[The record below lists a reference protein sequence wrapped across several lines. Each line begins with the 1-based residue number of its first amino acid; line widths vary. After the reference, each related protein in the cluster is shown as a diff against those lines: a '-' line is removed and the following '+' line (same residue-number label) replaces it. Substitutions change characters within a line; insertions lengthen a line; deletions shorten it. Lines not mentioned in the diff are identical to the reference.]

1 MGGVFFAIGADTHA
15 VGPNLKGAPSAPA
28 RGHYAKLAQLDP
40 QPANPDLPIDAERW
54 KTDLKCIQRIEQIQ
68 PEFVKVPLE
77 TFSLPPC
84 PANSSKQTRAE
95 IDYLLRLQADRT
107 EAEGERALYFAPW
120 GYSCTIKSS
129 SIESIKPQVLADRCE
144 KKNRNDCVRARE
156 ECCEGGPQFSKE
168 QRNLFYVGRS
178 IGSWFNPNDLPVTV
192 DVLGRVWCDAS
203 YYMWRLKF
211 KYARVR
217 PYNIDPNIKPLQ
229 EPNWA
234 AFPSGHS
241 FYAHMLAYL
250 YSEVAPEFSDIFLN
264 DARAI
269 AHSREIIGVHF
280 PSDSEAGRVLA
291 RQFMDELLLSEKFRP
306 EFEKIKKEW
315 IQVRT
320 ASAD

>member
-1 MGGVFFAIGADTHA
+1 
-15 VGPNLKGAPSAPA
+15 
-28 RGHYAKLAQLDP
+28 
-40 QPANPDLPIDAERW
+40 
-54 KTDLKCIQRIEQIQ
+54 
-68 PEFVKVPLE
+68 VPLD
-77 TFSLPPC
+77 TFTLPPC
-84 PANSSKQTRAE
+84 PANSSKQTRSE
-95 IDYLLRLQADRT
+95 IDYLLRLQANRT

-120 GYSCTIKSS
+120 GYCPTTKHCPTIKSS
-129 SIESIKPQVLADRCE
+129 CPEFASQ
-144 KKNRNDCVRARE
+144 
-156 ECCEGGPQFSKE
+156 

-178 IGSWFNPNDLPVTV
+178 IGSWFNPDDLPVTV
-192 DVLGRVWCDAS
+192 DVLGRVWRDAS

-217 PYNIDPNIKPLQ
+217 PYNIDPKVKPLQ

-250 YSEVAPEFSDIFLN
+250 YSELAPEFSDIFLN

-280 PSDSEAGRVLA
+280 PSDSEAARVLA
-291 RQFMDELLLSEKFRP
+291 RQFVDQLLLSEKFRP
-306 EFEKIKKEW
+306 ELEKIKSEW

-320 ASAD
+320 ASPD

>member
-1 MGGVFFAIGADTHA
+1 MNAHALTKPAWISVSRLFITIGAVFFAITADNRAPGSDH
-15 VGPNLKGAPSAPA
+15 GAPFALA

-40 QPANPDLPIDAERW
+40 QPTNRDLPLDAERW
-54 KTDLKCIQRIEQIQ
+54 KTSPKSIECIEQIQ
-68 PEFVKVPLE
+68 PEFVRIPLD
-77 TFSLPPC
+77 TFTLPPC
-84 PANSSKQTRAE
+84 PANSSKQTRGE

-120 GYSCTIKSS
+120 GYSCTTKRSCLGFAS
-129 SIESIKPQVLADRCE
+129 Q
-144 KKNRNDCVRARE
+144 
-156 ECCEGGPQFSKE
+156 

-192 DVLGRVWCDAS
+192 DVLGRVWRDAS

-211 KYARVR
+211 RYARVR

-241 FYAHMLAYL
+241 FYSHMLAYL
-250 YSEVAPEFSDIFLN
+250 CSEVAPEFSDIFLN

-291 RQFMDELLLSEKFRP
+291 RQFVDQLFLSEKFRP
-306 EFEKIKKEW
+306 ELEKIKKEW

>member
-1 MGGVFFAIGADTHA
+1 MNAHALMKGRWISASGLFITTAGVFFAITVDAHA
-15 VGPNLKGAPSAPA
+15 AEPNLKAATFAPA
-28 RGHYAKLAQLDP
+28 RGHYATLAQLDP
-40 QPANPDLPIDAERW
+40 YPADRDLPIDAERW
-54 KTDLKCIQRIEQIQ
+54 KTSPKSIERIEQIQ

-77 TFSLPPC
+77 TFTLPPC
-84 PANSSKQTRAE
+84 PANSSKQTRSE

-120 GYSCTIKSS
+120 GYCPTTKHCPTIKSS
-129 SIESIKPQVLADRCE
+129 CAELAS
-144 KKNRNDCVRARE
+144 
-156 ECCEGGPQFSKE
+156 Q

-178 IGSWFNPNDLPVTV
+178 IGSWFNPTDLPVTG
-192 DVLGRVWCDAS
+192 DVLGRVWQDAS

-211 KYARVR
+211 KYGRVR
-217 PYNIDPNIKPLQ
+217 PYSIDPKVKPLQ

-250 YSEVAPEFSDIFLN
+250 YSELAPEFSDIFLN

-291 RQFMDELLLSEKFRP
+291 RQFVDQLLLSKKFRP
-306 EFEKIKKEW
+306 ELEKIKSEW
-315 IQVRT
+315 IRVRI

>member
-1 MGGVFFAIGADTHA
+1 MNAHALITCRWTSASCLLITMGGVFFAIGANTLA
-15 VGPNLKGAPSAPA
+15 VGPDLKSAPSAPS

-40 QPANPDLPIDAERW
+40 HPANPDLPIDAERW
-54 KTDLKCIQRIEQIQ
+54 KTDLKCIRRIEQIQ

-84 PANSSKQTRAE
+84 PANSSKQTRGE

-120 GYSCTIKSS
+120 GYSCTTKRSC
-129 SIESIKPQVLADRCE
+129 PGFANQ
-144 KKNRNDCVRARE
+144 
-156 ECCEGGPQFSKE
+156 

-192 DVLGRVWCDAS
+192 DVLGRVWRDGS

-217 PYNIDPNIKPLQ
+217 PYNIDSNIKPLQ

-250 YSEVAPEFSDIFLN
+250 YSEMAPEFSDIFLN
-264 DARAI
+264 DAHAI

-291 RQFMDELLLSEKFRP
+291 RQFVDQLLLSEKFRP
-306 EFEKIKKEW
+306 ELERIKKEW

>member
-1 MGGVFFAIGADTHA
+1 MNARALTKLHWLSAAGLFITTAGVFFAITAAAHA
-15 VGPNLKGAPSAPA
+15 VGPDLKVALFAPA

-40 QPANPDLPIDAERW
+40 HPANPDLPIDAERW
-54 KTDLKCIQRIEQIQ
+54 LTNPKSIERIEQIQ
-68 PEFVKVPLE
+68 PEFVKVPLD
-77 TFSLPPC
+77 TFTLPPC
-84 PANSSKQTRAE
+84 PANSSKQTQEE
-95 IDYLLRLQADRT
+95 IDYLLRLQANRT

-120 GYSCTIKSS
+120 GYCLTTKHCPTIKSS
-129 SIESIKPQVLADRCE
+129 CPEFASQ
-144 KKNRNDCVRARE
+144 
-156 ECCEGGPQFSKE
+156 

-178 IGSWFNPNDLPVTV
+178 IGSWFNPDDLPVTV
-192 DVLGRVWCDAS
+192 DVLGRVWRDAS

-217 PYNIDPNIKPLQ
+217 PYNIDPKVKPLQ

-250 YSEVAPEFSDIFLN
+250 YSELAPEFSDIFLN

-280 PSDSEAGRVLA
+280 PSDSEAGRVFA
-291 RQFMDELLLSEKFRP
+291 RQFVDQLLLSEKFRP
-306 EFEKIKKEW
+306 ELEKIKKEW
-315 IQVRT
+315 LQVRT

>member
-1 MGGVFFAIGADTHA
+1 MGGVFFAIGANTLA
-15 VGPNLKGAPSAPA
+15 VGPDLKSAPSAPS

-40 QPANPDLPIDAERW
+40 HPANPDLPIDAERW

-77 TFSLPPC
+77 TFGLPPC
-84 PANSSKQTRAE
+84 PANSSKQTRGE

-120 GYSCTIKSS
+120 GYSCTTKRSC
-129 SIESIKPQVLADRCE
+129 PGFANQ
-144 KKNRNDCVRARE
+144 
-156 ECCEGGPQFSKE
+156 

-192 DVLGRVWCDAS
+192 DVLGRVWRDGS

-211 KYARVR
+211 EYARVR
-217 PYNIDPNIKPLQ
+217 PYNIDSNIKPLQ

-250 YSEVAPEFSDIFLN
+250 YSEMAPEFSDIFLN
-264 DARAI
+264 DAHAI

-291 RQFMDELLLSEKFRP
+291 RQFVDQLLLSEKFRP
-306 EFEKIKKEW
+306 ELERIKKEW